1 MEFRD
6 YFSDAKNLV
15 TIIGTNPLIPH
26 LEQSATFFADL
37 LTLNDHLKLTVL
49 YESDSENFNQ
59 SLCVDT
65 DFSKN
70 RVSYASLS
78 VHRDR
83 TSGARKGG
91 GLLYEILSHINDDD
105 LKNEIVTRIKFK
117 QCNLRL
123 PINLIL
129 SDDKLWCCIV
139 THNLPDLDSY
149 FLVENNNFREEL
161 LNFIDFYISDAKGGI
176 YLSEPSEE
184 LIQLFDKDNIPR
196 GIFPRSCF
204 YTTSFQRY
212 SIWGF
217 VFNRNGKLLIHQRS
231 MTTKDGRGLWDKS
244 IGGHVDLGD
253 RSTYITAQR
262 ELVEELFLPEAEYSK
277 YIQAELGD
285 IINFGDWNIKKRM
298 EGSFKQAFDGI
309 GPADWIMFRSTD
321 EDRSPLTVTRI
332 SKRRMHGVNN
342 NVYFRPTI
350 FMSDVYLFIA
360 PANYIDTNDQMKS
373 LLSIAEKTGAANDH
387 RLVSIGELRTWIQEK
402 EFEGTQLE
410 TFTDDLVYI
419 NFQHRDLLE
428 KFSEFIQYI
437 F

>member
-1 MEFRD
+1 MEFKE
-6 YFSDAKNLV
+6 FFTDAKDSI

-26 LEQSATFFADL
+26 LEQSASFFVDL
-37 LTLNDHLKLTVL
+37 LTLNDRLKLTVL

-59 SLCVDT
+59 SLCIDT
-65 DFSKN
+65 DFSTNKA
-70 RVSYASLS
+70 SYASLS

-83 TSGARKGG
+83 ISGVRKGG
-91 GLLYEILSHINDDD
+91 GLLYEILHNINDDD
-105 LKNEIVTRIKFK
+105 IKNDLIKRIKFK
-117 QCNLRL
+117 QCNLRI

-139 THNLPDLDSY
+139 THNLPDIDSY
-149 FLVENNNFREEL
+149 FLVNNNNLRKEL
-161 LNFIDFYISDAKGGI
+161 HDFIDFYISDTKGGI
-176 YLSEPSEE
+176 YLSEPTEE
-184 LIQLFDKDNIPR
+184 MIQLFDKDNIPR

-217 VFNRNGKLLIHQRS
+217 VFNRHGKLLLHQRS
-231 MTTKDGRGLWDKS
+231 MTTNDGRGLWDKS
-244 IGGHVDLGD
+244 IGGHVDLRD

-285 IINFGDWNIKKRM
+285 IISFGDWNIKKRL
-298 EGSFKQAFDGI
+298 EGSFKQAFESI
-309 GPADWIMFRSTD
+309 EPADWIMFRATD
-321 EDRSPLTVTRI
+321 ESRSPLTVTRI
-332 SKRRMHGVNN
+332 SKRRMHDVNN
-342 NVYFRPTI
+342 NVNFRPSI

-360 PANYIDTNDQMKS
+360 PPNYIDTNDQMKR

-387 RLVSIGELRTWIQEK
+387 RLVSIGELRAWIQEK
-402 EFEGTQLE
+402 ESEGTQFE
-410 TFTDDLVYI
+410 TFTDDLIYI
-419 NFQHRDLLE
+419 HFQHRDLLE

>member
-1 MEFRD
+1 MDFREF
-6 YFSDAKNLV
+6 FSDAKDSI

-26 LEQSATFFADL
+26 LEQSASFFTDL
-37 LTLNDHLKLTVL
+37 LTLNDRLKLTVL

-59 SLCVDT
+59 SLCCDT
-65 DFSKN
+65 DFSEN
-70 RVSYASLS
+70 RTSYASLS

-83 TSGARKGG
+83 ISGARKGS
-91 GLLYEILSHINDDD
+91 GLLYEILSNINDDD
-105 LKNEIVTRIKFK
+105 LENSLITRIKFE

-139 THNLPDLDSY
+139 AHNLPDLDSY
-149 FLVENNNFREEL
+149 FLVENEEL
-161 LNFIDFYISDAKGGI
+161 RKELLDFIDFYINDTKGGI
-176 YLSEPSEE
+176 YLSEPGKE

-204 YTTSFQRY
+204 YTTAFQRY

-217 VFNRNGKLLIHQRS
+217 VFNRHGKLLLHQRS
-231 MTTKDGRGLWDKS
+231 MTAKDGRGLWDKS
-244 IGGHVDLGD
+244 IGGHVDLKD

-285 IINFGDWNIKKRM
+285 IINFGDWNIKKRS
-298 EGSFKQAFDGI
+298 ENSFKKAFEGI
-309 GPADWIMFRSTD
+309 DSADWIMFRATD
-321 EDRSPLTVTRI
+321 EDGSPLTITRI
-332 SKRRMHGVNN
+332 SKRRIHEKDD
-342 NVYFRPTI
+342 NVYFKPTI

-360 PANYIDTNDQMKS
+360 PPNYIDTNDQMKD

-387 RLVSIGELRTWIQEK
+387 RLVSIEELRSWIQEK
-402 EFEGTQLE
+402 ESEGTQSE
-410 TFTDDLVYI
+410 TFTDDLSYI
-419 NFQHRDLLE
+419 NIQHRDLLE
-428 KFSEFIQYI
+428 KFAEFIQYI
-437 F
+437 L